1 MLKRVIFIFDGM
13 YLVLRMRNCR
23 HQVQVGIRPD
33 FLEEERQKKN
43 RFSTDFL
50 QTIDEEKVFPS
61 SLSIL
66 ILISLDYRIPYP
78 S

>member
-33 FLEEERQKKN
+33 FLEEE
-43 RFSTDFL
+43 SVVVFL
-50 QTIDEEKVFPS
+50 AGSFYTLFQTGGNLAKHG
-61 SLSIL
+61 L
-66 ILISLDYRIPYP
+66 I
-78 S
+78 